1 MIMPFQPTC
10 LHTWCW
16 WRDSIQQPTRDW
28 KSLSIRLD
36 VAYSNLE
43 HNVYGARLYFAFDP
57 RLARYLSICCSKCNG
72 PLILTSV
79 LILLFISISKIIMT
93 LVIWSTSE
101 VTQRRLSLA
110 EPSFSSNQIKLNKLN
125 VLTYLLIYC
134 VHRERGV
141 HSAKSGDFYLCTSCA
156 GEYWPAVP
164 LRAYRSW
171 ETSVQQWRVGLR
183 HYRPQG
189 AESDVRCRRSPVCS
203 ADSFTCTPFI

>member
-1 MIMPFQPTC
+1 MPFQPTLLTC
-10 LHTWCW
+10 SCPVLAVTS
-16 WRDSIQQPTRDW
+16 SI
-28 KSLSIRLD
+28 
-36 VAYSNLE
+36 LE
-43 HNVYGARLYFAFDP
+43 YQRGHPNVHPADDEFLNAP
-57 RLARYLSICCSKCNG
+57 QSS
-72 PLILTSV
+72 P
-79 LILLFISISKIIMT
+79 
-93 LVIWSTSE
+93 
-101 VTQRRLSLA
+101 SLA
-110 EPSFSSNQIKLNKLN
+110 EPSFSSNKIKLNKLN